1 MTISQAIQSAMSGLQ
16 AAQTQAA
23 IVSQNI
29 ANAQTEGYVRKDVN
43 LGNRIVNG
51 VGMGVEV
58 QGISRK
64 VDEYLIRDMRIAA
77 ASVGRQDVLSASL
90 TVFTDLVGQP
100 QDERSLASALGKL
113 DRALQELGNAP
124 EDATLQKS
132 AVAAAEALISSFQTI
147 DRGVQKAREDADSQ
161 IDSIVRNVNSS
172 LHRIDDLNRQIASQ
186 ASAGIDTSDLRDER
200 DRLLDSL
207 ARDLPINVI
216 QSGHNVV
223 VMTKG
228 GVTLL
233 DNAVHEL
240 SFQTSAIIPANSAY
254 VPPPAASPL
263 SGLMVDGVDISFSS
277 TYPGAIREG
286 TLAGLFEIRDSIM
299 PLVQKQA
306 DELAAHVAAAF
317 QAADATVTGA
327 PPADTGLFTDNGGP
341 VDPLAYVPGLA
352 GRLSVN
358 GLVEANAALLRDGV
372 HATAAGAAGDP
383 TQIHAFQAIFSQTFS
398 FDPGAGLQTAAKLA
412 EFAASATAD
421 IQKVRSEADRAYVAQ
436 SLVLSGLSNTRL
448 NRDGVNIDDEMQKM
462 LSIERSYAASAQ
474 VISMANAMLDS
485 LFEAMR

>member
-16 AAQTQAA
+16 ATQTQAA

-43 LGNRIVNG
+43 LGNRIVDG

-64 VDEYLIRDMRIAA
+64 VDEYLIRDMRTAA
-77 ASVGRQDVLSASL
+77 AKVGKQDVLSASL
-90 TVFTDLVGQP
+90 SVFTDLVGQP
-100 QDERSLASALGKL
+100 QDERSLATALGNL

-132 AVAAAEALISSFQTI
+132 AVAAAEALVSAFQTI
-147 DRGVQKAREDADSQ
+147 DNGVQRAREDADSQ
-161 IDSIVRNVNSS
+161 IDSVVLNVNST
-172 LHRIDDLNRQIASQ
+172 LHQINDLNRQISAQ
-186 ASAGIDTSDLRDER
+186 ASAGVDTSDLRDER

-207 ARDLPINVI
+207 ARDMPINVI
-216 QSGHNVV
+216 QSGHSVV

-240 SFQTSAIIPANSAY
+240 SFQPSAIIPANSAY
-254 VPPPAASPL
+254 VPPPGPSPL
-263 SGLMVDGVDISFSS
+263 SGLMVDGVDISPSS
-277 TYPGAIREG
+277 SYPGAIREG

-299 PLVQKQA
+299 PRAQKQA
-306 DELAAHVAAAF
+306 DELAAHLAAGF
-317 QAADATVTGA
+317 QNADATVTGIA
-327 PPADTGLFTDNGGP
+327 PADTGLFTDNGAA
-341 VDPLAYVPGLA
+341 VDPLAYMPGIA

-358 GLVEANAALLRDGV
+358 ALVQADAALMRDGI
-372 HATAAGAAGDP
+372 HAPAAGPAGDA
-383 TQIHAFQAIFSQTFS
+383 TQVHAFQAVFSQTFA
-398 FDPGAGLQTAAKLA
+398 FDPAAGLQVSANLTD
-412 EFAASATAD
+412 FAASAAAD
-421 IQKVRSEADRAYVAQ
+421 IQKARSNADEAYVAQ
-436 SLVLSGLSNTRL
+436 SLVLSGLSTTRQ
-448 NRDGVNIDDEMQKM
+448 NRDGVNVDDEMQKM

-485 LFEAMR
+485 LFEALR